1 MNMKLLNEK
10 HYFCSGDKVN
20 VYNRY
25 NPSVIYRGMIYKIA
39 SFPLTRSSLFKREG
53 CGPYVDYFYVS
64 FEANVYAKLLMRGS
78 EVIHNHNNQV
88 IGNVILDNTKD
99 NIVKLTIQYPLSTQ
113 EAEIRP
119 SDINAILIWRDA
131 YCIEAA
137 D

>member
-1 MNMKLLNEK
+1 
-10 HYFCSGDKVN
+10 
-20 VYNRY
+20 
-25 NPSVIYRGMIYKIA
+25 
-39 SFPLTRSSLFKREG
+39 
-53 CGPYVDYFYVS
+53 VDYFYVS